1 MIIKLSFY
9 LRKLTCFKLTKKDP
23 PQNQKDTF
31 QTFQLTALKITKTN
45 KQLEKNMLKS
55 LTNKINTQNIKIIK
69 V

>member
-31 QTFQLTALKITKTN
+31 QLTALKITKTN
-45 KQLEKNMLKS
+45 KKLEKKHV
-55 LTNKINTQNIKIIK
+55 KIINK
-69 V
+69 